1 MISPIL
7 CLWRM
12 AISRNRDILML
23 IMPGAAYCALSLTIG
38 GSDAKDFTSESLTGL
53 SATEMI
59 ACLVISAKK
68 RSEKDQNCF

>member
-1 MISPIL
+1 
-7 CLWRM
+7 
-12 AISRNRDILML
+12 ML
-23 IMPGAAYCALSLTIG
+23 IMSGAAYCALSLTIG